1 MLPPIDTY
9 SRLICGLD
17 LQIAAPYAYTPGPAY
32 NFRPV
37 LLSCTKTYWLAIL
50 AALDDQQKAEIA
62 KRLDCI
68 PPYGKRVP
76 TFNGKRCVEKA
87 AELNEKEYEG
97 LMRTVVFVVVGLLPT
112 EVAKFWRELSEVGV
126 QTWEERD

>member
-1 MLPPIDTY
+1 M
-9 SRLICGLD
+9 
-17 LQIAAPYAYTPGPAY
+17 
-32 NFRPV
+32 
-37 LLSCTKTYWLAIL
+37 SCTKTYWLAIL

-62 KRLDCI
+62 KRIDCI

-76 TFNGKRCVEKA
+76 NFNGKRCIEKA

-126 QTWEERD
+126 QREIRLD